1 MNLEAYKPSLN
12 PVSVVLEPHRA
23 VADPG
28 ERPTPPP
35 TPPPHIWVWIQH
47 CRGTTVLVRKL
58 KKPQQL
64 HVWQL
69 TCHFCQ

>member
-1 MNLEAYKPSLN
+1 MNSEGYKPSLN
-12 PVSVVLEPHRA
+12 PVSVVLEPQRA

-28 ERPTPPP
+28 EPTSPPP
-35 TPPPHIWVWIQH
+35 LLSQGLDPGH
-47 CRGTTVLVRKL
+47 CRDTTVLVRKL
-58 KKPQQL
+58 TQSQQL

>member
-1 MNLEAYKPSLN
+1 MNLAGYKPSLN
-12 PVSVVLEPHRA
+12 PVSVVLEPQRA

-28 ERPTPPP
+28 EPTSPPP
-35 TPPPHIWVWIQH
+35 PYLKVWIRQ
-47 CRGTTVLVRKL
+47 CRATTVLVRKL
-58 KKPQQL
+58 MQSQQL

>member
-23 VADPG
+23 VVDPG
-28 ERPTPPP
+28 ESAPPP
-35 TPPPHIWVWIQH
+35 PPPYLKVWIRQ
-47 CRGTTVLVRKL
+47 CRATTVLVRKL
-58 KKPQQL
+58 MQSQQL
-64 HVWQL
+64 HVLQL

>member
-35 TPPPHIWVWIQH
+35 PLIS
-47 CRGTTVLVRKL
+47 RSGSSTVGV
-58 KKPQQL
+58 QL
-64 HVWQL
+64 YWFGSSRNHNNYM
-69 TCHFCQ
+69 CGS

>member
-1 MNLEAYKPSLN
+1 MNLVGYKPSLN

-23 VADPG
+23 VVDPG
-28 ERPTPPP
+28 EGSAPPP
-35 TPPPHIWVWIQH
+35 YLKVWIRQ

-58 KKPQQL
+58 MQSQQL

>member
-12 PVSVVLEPHRA
+12 PVSVVLEPHRP

-28 ERPTPPP
+28 EPPP
-35 TPPPHIWVWIQH
+35 PPFLYLKVWIQH

-58 KKPQQL
+58 KQPQQL

-69 TCHFCQ
+69 TGHFCQ

>member
-1 MNLEAYKPSLN
+1 MNLEGYKPSLN

-28 ERPTPPP
+28 EGSNPPP
-35 TPPPHIWVWIQH
+35 PPAPYLKVCIWH

-58 KKPQQL
+58 KQPQQL